1 MAPERK
7 FKKMNNKYNKNKQ
20 YKSRSTFKVK
30 ESRFSLEQNLY
41 ISTDFL
47 EDYTLAYVIS
57 LILGLQIAIAQ
68 TLIFQYHFI
77 YIQH

>member
-1 MAPERK
+1 
-7 FKKMNNKYNKNKQ
+7 MNNKYNKNKQ
-20 YKSRSTFKVK
+20 YKSRSTFKAK

-57 LILGLQIAIAQ
+57 LIIGL
-68 TLIFQYHFI
+68 L
-77 YIQH
+77 